1 MGTLNNIRQ
10 KLLSGYSTGQLI
22 TEGYA
27 KSSVNH
33 VARKLKKNQEPGTTV
48 TQVDDELQG
57 LRHQKEKV
65 KLQKEIA
72 ELEAAKEKLPDRVT
86 KTEAEL
92 LDLRENLVDIWA
104 TDMRAVLKRME
115 CPKHG
120 KAMGIVVQCR
130 ECTYTLGFG
139 WKDGT

>member
-1 MGTLNNIRQ
+1 MGKLSEIEQ
-10 KLLSGYSTGQLI
+10 KLLSGSTTNQLI
-22 TEGYA
+22 EQGYA
-27 KSSVNH
+27 KSSVH
-33 VARKLKKNQEPGTTV
+33 LVANKLKNLKPDTPVSPIPDEIQE
-48 TQVDDELQG
+48 
-57 LRHQKEKV
+57 LRHRREII

-72 ELEAAKEKLPDRVT
+72 ELEAAKERLPDRVT

-104 TDMRAVLKRME
+104 IDMCAVLKRME

-139 WKDGT
+139 WKDST